1 MKLAPRFANVALAQF
16 EDGHEYPLEVREHR
30 SSKSHAFF
38 FASVNSAWQNLD
50 EEALKRYPTSD
61 HLRKWALIKA
71 GFYDETNIVFE
82 TSQDAVRGASMAR
95 KLDQFAV
102 VTVKENVVRIF
113 TAQSQSLINADKE
126 RFKEQSAAVLEILS
140 GKIGV
145 SQKAL
150 EREGRLE

>member
-1 MKLAPRFANVALAQF
+1 
-16 EDGHEYPLEVREHR
+16 
-30 SSKSHAFF
+30 
-38 FASVNSAWQNLD
+38 
-50 EEALKRYPTSD
+50 
-61 HLRKWALIKA
+61 
-71 GFYDETNIVFE
+71 
-82 TSQDAVRGASMAR
+82 MAR